1 MPGGANLV
9 FKMTC
14 EDKGA
19 KMAHETH
26 EEVEVSLDRNSL
38 DELAERVRAVLDIQD
53 RRYGF
58 PPRTYAKCFVG
69 NEAVQ
74 RLVQEQIASDE
85 GDAVRLGNML
95 LNAGVFHHVQNA
107 HAFENAYL
115 FYRFVA
121 DEDHGTVAR
130 KPDGNAV
137 SWADFIAPLTSSED
151 APVSLQAAI
160 PERDPELAQFVQDDL
175 ETLGVSPLDTHN
187 ARLLD
192 LTHPK
197 SWVNP
202 TPKATY
208 NLVVIGAGTGGLV
221 SAAGSAG
228 LGARVALVEA
238 HLLGGDCLNVGC
250 VPSKALLRCAKA
262 AVAVRHAADF
272 GIRIDGQMSIDFG
285 YVMERMRQ
293 LRAGI
298 APNDSV
304 QRFTEDLGV
313 DVFIGRGRFTGRN
326 TIEVNGTTLN
336 FAKAVIATGG
346 TAAIPPIPGLAEAP
360 YLTNATLFNL
370 TALPPRLGVIGAGP
384 IGIEMAQAFQRFG
397 AQVTVFARDT
407 HILSKEDPEAAR
419 VVEASLRRDGVAFEL
434 GARFK
439 RIESQHGQPPVS
451 VILETD
457 AGERAF
463 EVDALLM
470 ATGRK
475 PAVNGLGLAAA
486 GIDFDERLGIHVDD
500 RLRTSNSD
508 VFAVGDVASKYQFTH
523 MADFMARMV
532 IRNALFFG
540 RDKFSNFLIPW
551 ATYTEPEI
559 AHVGLYER
567 DLQARDIAYN
577 TFTREFAD
585 VDRTVVDGEPEGFV
599 KIHVKKGSDEILG
612 ATIVSSH
619 AGDMISEITVAM
631 QSGMGLGKLAS
642 VIHPYPTAAE
652 AIRQCGDAYNRAR
665 LTPTVRSIFDRLMSL
680 RR

>member
-1 MPGGANLV
+1 MAN
-9 FKMTC
+9 
-14 EDKGA
+14 
-19 KMAHETH
+19 ETPVDVDVD
-26 EEVEVSLDRNSL
+26 VEVSLDHSSL
-38 DELAERVRAVLDIQD
+38 DELAARVRGLLDIQD

-69 NEAVQ
+69 SEAVQ
-74 RLVQEQIASDE
+74 KLIDAQMASDE
-85 GDAVRLGNML
+85 ADAVRLGNLL
-95 LNAGVFHHVQNA
+95 LNAGVFHHVQRA
-107 HAFENAYL
+107 HPFENDYL
-115 FYRFVA
+115 FYRFAA
-121 DEDHGTVAR
+121 DEDHGMTAR

-137 SWADFIAPLTSSED
+137 SWSDFIAPLTSSED
-151 APVSLQAAI
+151 APVSLQPTI
-160 PERDPELAQFVQDDL
+160 PDRDPQLAEFAQDDL
-175 ETLGVSPLDTHN
+175 ETHGVAPLDEHN
-187 ARLLD
+187 AKLLD

-197 SWVNP
+197 AWVNP
-202 TPKATY
+202 TPKASY

-228 LGARVALVEA
+228 LGARVALIES

-262 AVAVRHAADF
+262 AVAAHHAADF
-272 GIRIDGQMSIDFG
+272 GIRINGDITVDFG
-285 YVMERMRQ
+285 YIMERMRR

-304 QRFTEDLGV
+304 QRFTKDVGV
-313 DVFIGRGRFTGRN
+313 DMFMGRGRFTGRN
-326 TIEVNGTTLN
+326 TVEVNGVTLN

-370 TALPPRLGVIGAGP
+370 TELPPRLGIIGAGP
-384 IGIEMAQAFQRFG
+384 IGLEMAQAMQRFG
-397 AQVTVFARDT
+397 STVTVFARDT
-407 HILSKEDPEAAR
+407 HILPKEDPDAAQL
-419 VVEASLRRDGVAFEL
+419 VAASLRRDGVTFEL
-434 GARFK
+434 GAKLK
-439 RIESQHGQPPVS
+439 RIESQNGQPPVT
-451 VILETD
+451 VVLETD

-463 EVDALLM
+463 EFDALLM

-475 PAVNGLGLAAA
+475 PAINGLGLDDA
-486 GIDFDERLGIHVDD
+486 GVEYDERMGIHVDD
-500 RLRTSNSD
+500 GLRTSNPD

-551 ATYTEPEI
+551 VTYTDPEV
-559 AHVGLYER
+559 AHVGLYEK
-567 DLQARDIAYN
+567 DLQARDIAYS
-577 TFTREFAD
+577 TFTREFSD
-585 VDRTVVDGEPEGFV
+585 VDRAIVDSETEGFV
-599 KIHVKKGSDEILG
+599 KIHVKKGSDQILG
-612 ATIVSSH
+612 ATIVGSH

-642 VIHPYPTAAE
+642 VIHPYPTVAE

-665 LTPTVRSIFDRLMSL
+665 LTPTVRGIFDRLMSL